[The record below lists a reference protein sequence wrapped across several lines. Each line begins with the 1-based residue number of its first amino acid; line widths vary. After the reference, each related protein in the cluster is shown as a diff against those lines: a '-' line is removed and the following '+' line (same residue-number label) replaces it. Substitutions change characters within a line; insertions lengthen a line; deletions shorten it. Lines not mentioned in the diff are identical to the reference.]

1 MRPFSRYGAARWPFL
16 VLLLG
21 AALLS
26 GARPARAF
34 GDAGH
39 EIVGFIAE
47 DRLRGTRAL
56 REIRRILAP
65 GESLDQAA
73 VWADR
78 VKRDD
83 FVAANAEARDFV
95 SRNPNHRTYHYVDLP
110 FQVSR
115 YALDAPGTHPDTGP
129 GREKEEP
136 GGDVVQM
143 LTACIQTLR
152 GRSNRFTERQAL
164 RLLVHYVGDLHQPL
178 HVGCGYVRE
187 TQPGRFVFVNPTTPG
202 NASAVEDQG
211 GNALK
216 FSLRRAG
223 SFERETLS
231 LHGFWDGDAV
241 ETAMGDRSPLSY
253 ARALITFVPVQ
264 PSWRAGGDANLWPEQ
279 WANDSL
285 NAARAAYAGIRINGR
300 HNPPPGDH
308 RATQWGVSLP
318 ANYVRTAADTTRTQL
333 AKAGFRL
340 AELLKAIWPDPA

>member
-1 MRPFSRYGAARWPFL
+1 MSARHGGLRLPAL
-16 VLLLG
+16 LLLG
-21 AALLS
+21 AALLG

-78 VKRDD
+78 VKRED
-83 FVAANAEARDFV
+83 FVAADAEARDFV
-95 SRNPNHRTYHYVDLP
+95 NRNPNHRTYHYVDLP
-110 FQVSR
+110 FQASR
-115 YALDAPGTHPDTGP
+115 YVLGAPGTHPDTGP
-129 GREKEEP
+129 GKDDP

-143 LTACIQTLR
+143 MTACIQTLR
-152 GRSNRFTERQAL
+152 GQSHRFTERQAL

-187 TQPGRFVFVNPTTPG
+187 TAPGHFAFVDPARSGDVSTTD
-202 NASAVEDQG
+202 DQG

-216 FSLRRAG
+216 FSIRRPD
-223 SFERETLS
+223 SSERKTIS

-241 ETAMGDRSPLSY
+241 EEAMGSRSPLSY
-253 ARALITFVPVQ
+253 ARDLITYVPVQ
-264 PSWRAGGDANLWPEQ
+264 PSWRGAGEVSHWPEQ
-279 WANDSL
+279 WVSDSL
-285 NAARAAYAGIRINGR
+285 IAARTVYAGIRINGR
-300 HNPPPGDH
+300 HNPPPGDR

-318 ANYVRTAADTTRTQL
+318 ANYLHTAADTTRAQL

-340 AELLKAIWPDPA
+340 AELLGAIWPGPA